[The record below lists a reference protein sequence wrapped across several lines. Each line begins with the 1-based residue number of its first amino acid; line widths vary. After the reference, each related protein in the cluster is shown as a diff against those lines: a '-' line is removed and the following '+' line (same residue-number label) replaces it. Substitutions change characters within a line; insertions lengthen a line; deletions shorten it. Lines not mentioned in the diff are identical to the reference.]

1 MSNFG
6 IIHSKEAVG
15 NICYLLKRFL
25 PSSNFKEI
33 LVINQEITFKRSD
46 LRHVVERYSSFFDSK
61 DRTKRLGNYV
71 EVRDGM
77 SAEELKLGMLCAL
90 SRA

>member
-33 LVINQEITFKRSD
+33 LVINQEITFKR
-46 LRHVVERYSSFFDSK
+46 
-61 DRTKRLGNYV
+61 
-71 EVRDGM
+71 
-77 SAEELKLGMLCAL
+77 MLHIIIYLQLAAKQCLSLIAL
-90 SRA
+90 SHHGT